1 MYGGSVWVAIS
12 PSLELFIAPPPH
24 PHPSPSD
31 NRYSEPI
38 LQRRKADIC
47 GETMQIEPENGL
59 SSNFYIYLF
68 KGIVA
73 RFV

>member
-1 MYGGSVWVAIS
+1 VAIS
-12 PSLELFIAPPPH
+12 PSLELFIAHPPPY
-24 PHPSPSD
+24 PSPPPD

-47 GETMQIEPENGL
+47 GETMQIEPENGP

-68 KGIVA
+68 KGIVSG
-73 RFV
+73 FGYFFEGL